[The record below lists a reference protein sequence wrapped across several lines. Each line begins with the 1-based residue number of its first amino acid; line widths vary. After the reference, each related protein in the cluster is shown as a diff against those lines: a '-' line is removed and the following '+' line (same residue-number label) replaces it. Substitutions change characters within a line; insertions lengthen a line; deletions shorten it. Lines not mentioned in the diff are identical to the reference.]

1 MSTFASARTLE
12 RVPQNAEIE
21 RSLLGAILLNS
32 DTLRCVEGI
41 LGVLDFFV
49 PAHRKIFRVMQT
61 LAARSYPVELVTV
74 CDALNGDP
82 DVSAAGGPSYLAKL
96 SEGVHRK
103 APVDHWARIVRNASI
118 LRNFA
123 YAGES
128 IARAAL
134 EPGAK
139 AEDLVAQA
147 QALANTYT
155 DPFASAKPSL
165 LALPAEALL
174 AREINPRQMLLDPVL
189 PEQGLVML
197 YAYRGIGKTYVAL
210 GIAAA
215 VANGGTFLRWTARQ
229 PRKVLY
235 VDGELAAWTLKQRVA
250 MILAGLEGCEPKSGV
265 FQLVTPDL
273 QDRPMPDLSTMEG
286 QRLFE
291 PLLADVDLVVLDNLS
306 ALCRSGNENDGEDW
320 APVQEWALGLR
331 RRGKSVLLIHHAGKN
346 KSQRGTSRREDLLD
360 TVITCGFGRGWGGY
374 DRSARFAPQS
384 WGSTTRDCTGALSPA
399 IQQSKVGRGRGA
411 HPRPAEQE
419 MDQDCDSQAPQG
431 QSSSGDP
438 SCARSSGCTR
448 NPKMNRLTN
457 ADTVLHRRIRSVRGE
472 TCRIE
477 LTLQKLLLPTLHD
490 SARGV

>member
-360 TVITCGFGRGWGGY
+360 TVITLKHPSGY
-374 DRSARFAPQS
+374 CASEGLRCEVHFEKTRSMLGQDAKPFEVKLETGPNGEAIWLCRDLQNIKEQQAAELFAAKMS
-384 WGSTTRDCTGALSPA
+384 VRDVADELGISKSTAHRLRAKWKAGESEGVSQNPIPID
-399 IQQSKVGRGRGA
+399 VGRR
-411 HPRPAEQE
+411 
-419 MDQDCDSQAPQG
+419 
-431 QSSSGDP
+431 
-438 SCARSSGCTR
+438 
-448 NPKMNRLTN
+448 
-457 ADTVLHRRIRSVRGE
+457 DTEGL
-472 TCRIE
+472 
-477 LTLQKLLLPTLHD
+477 
-490 SARGV
+490 